1 MTAQEVLNQ
10 YMTFLWEQFQYD
22 WGWMSNPWILYTIIP
37 ECLYIFFFLCKWTIL
52 LVPVTLPVMIAV
64 WPVKQLK
71 RNNIPNQNLINN

>member
-37 ECLYIFFFLCKWTIL
+37 ECLYIFFFFVQVDDLTRTSYIASHDCCLARKTI
-52 LVPVTLPVMIAV
+52 
-64 WPVKQLK
+64 KK
-71 RNNIPNQNLINN
+71 K